1 MSPDPF
7 DGGSRS
13 RRGVWSHWVPLAIT
27 LTVATAGVAA
37 WAWSQRK
44 DSDDDDEPGLDYDN
58 ADYGDNPA
66 YGASRTEFTPSK
78 SPRPQQPPYADDQ
91 QSFGVAPGPSSE
103 ASAPGWGARMSGALR
118 RTPSPQQLIDSTG
131 KSVAAGFAAMGKA
144 LASIREEDKY
154 SENNPWSEEAD
165 LKQERAPASTSK
177 KRKTVVLVVS
187 ADSSLSEA
195 ESGGYHE
202 HASILSHIPRHNDFS
217 KIKLFILIYAPSL
230 KDTPLDPAAS
240 SNLPPPSLSSSYSN
254 IEHNQAQTPG
264 DEAKSPQL
272 NASTNPAFNA
282 VYSQA
287 LSLVDKE
294 TMVIPFTTP
303 NGHVHILRHLQP
315 EVVYLQESLSGD
327 NGSIITNL
335 QTWLRYDV
343 ILVVGAE
350 SSGGLADSESEA
362 ERNTKVTKW
371 WQKPERVGRGRG
383 VVVVDGGRVHDDW
396 TRRVQGLE

>member
-1 MSPDPF
+1 M
-7 DGGSRS
+7 
-13 RRGVWSHWVPLAIT
+13 
-27 LTVATAGVAA
+27 
-37 WAWSQRK
+37 
-44 DSDDDDEPGLDYDN
+44 
-58 ADYGDNPA
+58 
-66 YGASRTEFTPSK
+66 
-78 SPRPQQPPYADDQ
+78 
-91 QSFGVAPGPSSE
+91 
-103 ASAPGWGARMSGALR
+103 
-118 RTPSPQQLIDSTG
+118 
-131 KSVAAGFAAMGKA
+131 
-144 LASIREEDKY
+144 
-154 SENNPWSEEAD
+154 
-165 LKQERAPASTSK
+165 
-177 KRKTVVLVVS
+177 
-187 ADSSLSEA
+187 
-195 ESGGYHE
+195 
-202 HASILSHIPRHNDFS
+202 
-217 KIKLFILIYAPSL
+217 
-230 KDTPLDPAAS
+230 
-240 SNLPPPSLSSSYSN
+240 
-254 IEHNQAQTPG
+254 
-264 DEAKSPQL
+264 
-272 NASTNPAFNA
+272 
-282 VYSQA
+282 YSQA